1 MPGETRLESC
11 GDAVDAD
18 VAREQVLEAL
28 HYFSSTSLSEILAT
42 RQSGEPEPE
51 HLQQDLLRLFRAT
64 AQLVPAFAAFLADS
78 GVSVDAIASVQDLCA
93 NVPLVDKVNY
103 LQRYQLPQRCIGGA
117 LAVGDVD
124 FCHVSS
130 GSSGE
135 PTFWARSTL
144 SELTVAT
151 RFEQILCDNFRATE
165 TPLLCVNSVSS
176 GQLGRRNLHHLLSPL
191 LRHQGAQSHYSHP
204 RQRPVR
210 NPALHQ
216 SSRPSVSANVHT
228 WLSSLREGAN

>member
-1 MPGETRLESC
+1 MFNAWCMLVVTGAEIKRSC
-11 GDAVDAD
+11 PSPCSP
-18 VAREQVLEAL
+18 ARPPR
-28 HYFSSTSLSEILAT
+28 S
-42 RQSGEPEPE
+42 
-51 HLQQDLLRLFRAT
+51 
-64 AQLVPAFAAFLADS
+64 
-78 GVSVDAIASVQDLCA
+78 
-93 NVPLVDKVNY
+93 
-103 LQRYQLPQRCIGGA
+103 QRRGTWQLPQRCIGGA

-165 TPLLCVNSVSS
+165 TPLLCVSVSS
-176 GQLGRRNLHHLLSPL
+176 GQLGRRNLHHLLPPL

-216 SSRPSVSANVHT
+216 SSRPSVSANVHA